1 MDHKRFSGLLG
12 LALLIPNANV
22 LAQSQCAS
30 AAGNWSSNIMYQ
42 FNFAQNSGLIS
53 GSVTASASTLCPQKV
68 WASAGTFLGSGQFTV
83 QSNHPTGGNESC
95 AAWVRWQGTVAK
107 PGCHT
112 GSGSWNNSDGAS
124 GQYSFSK
131 PCDVPTGESTASVE
145 WDMFQPTVHVWDA
158 TLSPSS
164 INFDGR
170 TVTEGGTSSD
180 SCWFPGSGFA
190 EVVAVQGP
198 NPADING
205 NGYRDRVGWIPGAVT
220 YYRAQGRA
228 PCDATSVQQ
237 MRIDCSTSNPVY
249 INNGLVSTIGVTTV
263 GSSRS
268 GQTQTRTW
276 P

>member
-1 MDHKRFSGLLG
+1 MDRKRFSGLLG

-30 AAGNWSSNIMYQ
+30 AAGNWSDTLAYQ

-53 GSVTASASTLCPQKV
+53 GSMTVPAGSPCPEKL
-68 WASAGTFLGSGQFTV
+68 WAAAGNFLGNGQFTV
-83 QSNHPTGGNESC
+83 QTNHPTGGNEIC
-95 AAWVRWQGTVAK
+95 ATWVRWQGTVAK

-112 GSGSWNNSDGAS
+112 GSGTWNNSDGFS
-124 GQYSFSK
+124 GLWTFSK
-131 PCDVPTGESTASVE
+131 ACDVPTGESTSSVA
-145 WDMFQPTVHVWDA
+145 WDTSQPTVHIWEA

-170 TVTEGGTSSD
+170 TITEGGTSSD
-180 SCWFPGSGFA
+180 SCWFSGSAFA
-190 EVVAVQGP
+190 EVVAVEGP
-198 NPADING
+198 NPADIVG
-205 NGYRDRVGWIPGAVT
+205 NGYRDHVGWVPAAVT

-228 PCDATSVQQ
+228 PCGATSVQQ
-237 MRIDCSTSNPVY
+237 IRIDCRTSNPIY
-249 INNGLVSTIGVTTV
+249 INNGLVSSIGVTTV
-263 GSSRS
+263 SSSRS